1 MTYSEKDYLAH
12 YGVPGMRWG
21 HRKAQPFSMGATR
34 HRMAAKVFGIN
45 ERAYRKSNPTL
56 ASMNK
61 SAKNKQ
67 LKAAERAQ
75 QAANAKAQAKVQYK
89 QTAEYKA
96 KSAKRAKALKTG
108 AAVAGTALAVY
119 GAYKVSKYVKDT
131 NASIAGKK
139 AYEQAEKRF
148 QNETVSGLYKRA
160 KLMQEGGAVKGMVQ
174 ETAFSG
180 NRARNA
186 YMDTRNR
193 TSTAQAAKN
202 VLDYRRKNGRKSLRN
217 ARSTYNTIKNNRG
230 SSFRVE
236 W

>member
-1 MTYSEKDYLAH
+1 MNQDELMH
-12 YGVPGMRWG
+12 YGVPGMKWG
-21 HRKAQPFSMGATR
+21 HRKAQPFSIRAAG
-34 HRMAAKVFGIN
+34 HRTAARVYGIN

-61 SAKNKQ
+61 TEKTKQ

-75 QAANAKAQAKVQYK
+75 KATNAKAQAKAQYK
-89 QTAEYKA
+89 QTSEYKA

-108 AAVAGTALAVY
+108 AAVAGAALAAY

-139 AYEQAEKRF
+139 AYEQAEKVFQDVTVPELHERF
-148 QNETVSGLYKRA
+148 N
-160 KLMQEGGAVKGMVQ
+160 LMQKAGSTKGMVQ
-174 ETAFSG
+174 QTSFSG

-186 YMDTRNR
+186 YIDTRNR
-193 TSTAQAAKN
+193 TSTARSAKN
-202 VLDYRRKNGRKSLRN
+202 VLDYRRKNGRNSLKN
-217 ARSTYNTIKNNRG
+217 ARDTYNAVKNKRG
-230 SSFRVE
+230 SSVRIE